1 MSHPCTPFQ
10 LAAALAAAL
19 VMLPARGADEPAPT
33 PPATA
38 PATPAERAPLPS
50 RSDSQA
56 AGLQRQLPADQFVA
70 LTAGGEDVVALWQ
83 PANVGEP
90 KGLIILLPGQ
100 GESADWPSG
109 IGPLRRGLP
118 DHGWQTLSL
127 SLPDSATLLPS
138 APLNTDA
145 AAQAAPATA
154 ADTSDALKE
163 DGAGALAQ
171 QSPPVEAGALPEA
184 TTATGSAPGAE
195 ETDTAPTEPPN
206 MPSEAERIDKR
217 IDAALAF
224 ARSKQPA
231 GIVMIGQGTGG
242 YWAARYLQQQ
252 APAGVKG
259 VLVIQPERPQGQDEP
274 LAQLLPSVKGVV
286 GDFFYDAG
294 PGEQAAARERLNAS
308 RRTRHPAYR
317 QLELPDAVDR
327 DTRQAQLLRRAR
339 GWLDR
344 LP

>member
-1 MSHPCTPFQ
+1 MFNPCTPFQ

-56 AGLQRQLPADQFVA
+56 AGLQRQLPANQFVA
-70 LTAGGEDVVALWQ
+70 LSAGGEDVVALWQ

-127 SLPDSATLLPS
+127 SLPDSGTLLPS
-138 APLNTDA
+138 APLPTDTA
-145 AAQAAPATA
+145 TQTAPEKA
-154 ADTSDALKE
+154 ADAGEAPSQDAV
-163 DGAGALAQ
+163 GADAEQA
-171 QSPPVEAGALPEA
+171 PPVEAGVLPEA
-184 TTATGSAPGAE
+184 TAATGSTPGAE
-195 ETDTAPTEPPN
+195 ETDTATAEPPTT
-206 MPSEAERIDKR
+206 PSEAERIDKR

-224 ARSKQPA
+224 ARSKQPP

-274 LAQLLPSVKGVV
+274 LAQLLPSVKGAV

-294 PGEQAAARERLNAS
+294 PGEQVAARERLNAS
-308 RRTRHPAYR
+308 RRTRHPAYH